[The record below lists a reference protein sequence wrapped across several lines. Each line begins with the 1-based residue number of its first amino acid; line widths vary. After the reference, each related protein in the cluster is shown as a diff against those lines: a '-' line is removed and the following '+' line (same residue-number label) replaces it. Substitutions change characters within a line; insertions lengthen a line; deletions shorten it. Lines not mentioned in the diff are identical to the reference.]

1 MDGFPDLSVRVTTFD
16 HRPVVDARVS
26 AQSDAGA
33 VATSTTDTRG
43 RARLRRADAG
53 ELRVH
58 VEAAG
63 LEPQERSVSA
73 ERPERVELF
82 VLGRPGMPFY
92 YRGTVRVPFQP
103 IDYAVGVVLRD
114 PGAAAGEP
122 GLVDPS
128 EVTARA
134 QRLTEDPNITLLRS
148 EGNFANSGIAV
159 IGVPGDRV
167 DPDPDVMLGRIG
179 ARDDVAHVGTLVRLS
194 DQHASFLTDMVVAR
208 FAEGWTTRRW
218 PNSRAATGSPRLAAS
233 ATSATSTGCALA
245 VGPPTRCWM
254 PATPS
259 PPRQRS
265 SGQSQT

>member
-33 VATSTTDTRG
+33 VATSTTDTTG

-82 VLGRPGMPFY
+82 VLGRPGMRSTTAGRSGCRSSRSTTRSVWCCAIPEPPEASPAWSTPARSPPAPNGSPRIPTSCCCGR
-92 YRGTVRVPFQP
+92 RGTSPT
-103 IDYAVGVVLRD
+103 
-114 PGAAAGEP
+114 AASRSSACR
-122 GLVDPS
+122 
-128 EVTARA
+128 VTASTPTPTSCSGASEPATTSRMWA
-134 QRLTEDPNITLLRS
+134 RWCGCLTSTLRS
-148 EGNFANSGIAV
+148 S
-159 IGVPGDRV
+159 PTWSS
-167 DPDPDVMLGRIG
+167 P
-179 ARDDVAHVGTLVRLS
+179 
-194 DQHASFLTDMVVAR
+194 ASPR
-208 FAEGWTTRRW
+208 GWTMRRW